1 MRKSLKIVLVL
12 VCVLVIAFLCVP
24 IPQVKQ
30 SQSSVLYSREGRLL
44 GAKIAADEQ
53 WRFPELDSVPAK
65 FESAILNFE
74 DEYFYNHPGVNP
86 VSLVKALV
94 RNIKA
99 GRVVSGGSTLSM
111 QWVRI
116 CRQNP
121 ARTIREKLI
130 EMVLT
135 LRVELGTSKKEILT
149 KYASHAPF
157 GGNVVGLEAASWR
170 YYGRS
175 PYQLSWAE
183 SACLAVLPNAP
194 SLIRPGKNM
203 TKLKLKRDR
212 LLAKMYKNGV
222 IDSLQY
228 ELALLEK
235 LPNKPYDLPR
245 KAPHLLETLV
255 GKKSGQKFHSCID
268 YHLQELV
275 SRLVTRHHKQLAK
288 NEIHNLS
295 AMVVKVE
302 TGEVLSYFGNAPF
315 NHTEHSCDVDII
327 HAPRSSGSVLKPLL
341 YALMLDQGE
350 ILPEAL
356 VADIPTQIQGYSPKN
371 YDRKYDGA
379 VPASKALA
387 RSLNVPSVH
396 MLKQFGVGRFLG
408 HLQKMN
414 FTDLS
419 YSADH
424 YGLSLILGGAETSLW
439 DLAGAYSSL
448 GRILKHYN
456 TYSSRYREQDFHAPI
471 LLMRDVKKLSS
482 TDFINEKTSLGAG
495 SIYYTLEALLK
506 VNRPENE
513 LGWESFSAS
522 KKIAWKTG
530 TSFGYRDAWAIGLTG
545 DYLVAVWAGNA
556 DGEGRPGLTGVTAA
570 APLLFDIFDL
580 LPQSD
585 WYKKPFEDL
594 ELVPICRESGCRASS
609 ICPHVDT
616 LDIPLSGLKTAM
628 CSYHKMVHLDKTG
641 RYQVTSDFVEPH
653 EMIHKAWFVLP
664 PVWEWYYK
672 IKHPLY
678 KSLPP
683 YKQGCSPQ
691 GEIPMMQFVFPMASS
706 VIYLPMDLDGQLQ
719 AVIFEVAHRQR
730 GAKIYW
736 HLNDDY
742 LGMTQ
747 DIHQMEVFAD
757 SGTHLVTVVDEQGN
771 RISRKVFFVNKY
783 QEETHK

>member
-1 MRKSLKIVLVL
+1 MRKSFKIVLL
-12 VCVLVIAFLCVP
+12 LLCFATIAFLFIPVP
-24 IPQVKQ
+24 QATQ

-44 GAKIAADEQ
+44 GAKIADDQQ
-53 WRFPELDSVPAK
+53 WRFPELDSVPVK

-74 DEYFYNHPGVNP
+74 DEYFYFHPGINP
-86 VSLVKALV
+86 ISLCKALV

-99 GRVVSGGSTLSM
+99 GRIVSGGSTLSM

-121 ARTIREKLI
+121 SRTISEKLL
-130 EMVLT
+130 EMILT
-135 LRVELGTSKKEILT
+135 LRVELSTSKKEILK

-194 SLIRPGKNM
+194 SLIRPGKNIAR
-203 TKLKLKRDR
+203 LKVKRDQ
-212 LLAKMYKNGV
+212 LLAKMYRNGV

-245 KAPHLLETLV
+245 KATHLLEYLV
-255 GKKSGQKFHSCID
+255 GAKSGQKYYSCID
-268 YHLQELV
+268 YQLQERV
-275 SRLVTRHHKQLAK
+275 SRLAERHHRHLVM

-295 AMVVKVE
+295 AIVLKIE
-302 TGEVLSYFGNAPF
+302 TGEVLSYFGNVESENNA
-315 NHTEHSCDVDII
+315 EHGCDVDII
-327 HAPRSSGSVLKPLL
+327 HAARSSGSILKPFL

-356 VADIPTQIQGYSPKN
+356 IADIPTQIQGYAPKN
-371 YDRKYDGA
+371 YNRKYDGA

-387 RSLNVPSVH
+387 RSLNVPAVH
-396 MLKQFGVGRFLG
+396 MLKQFGVGRFLDY
-408 HLQKMN
+408 LQKMN

-448 GRILKHYN
+448 GRTLKHYN
-456 TYSSRYREQDFHAPI
+456 TYSSHYRKQDFHPPVLEMKNVEDI
-471 LLMRDVKKLSS
+471 SPS
-482 TDFINEKTSLGAG
+482 DFIEGKIKLGAG
-495 SIYYTLEALLK
+495 SIYYTLDALLK

-513 LGWESFSAS
+513 SGWESFSSSS
-522 KKIAWKTG
+522 KVAWKTG
-530 TSFGYRDAWAIGLTG
+530 TSFGYRDAWAVGLTG

-570 APLLFDIFDL
+570 APLMFDIFDL

-585 WYKKPFEDL
+585 WYEKPLEDL
-594 ELVPICRESGCRASS
+594 ESISVCRESGCRASA
-609 ICPHVDT
+609 ICPYVDT
-616 LDIPLSGLKTAM
+616 LDVPQSGLKTAV
-628 CSYHKMVHLDKTG
+628 CSYHKLVHLDKDG
-641 RYQVTSDFVEPH
+641 RYQVSSDCIMPH
-653 EMIHKAWFVLP
+653 DMTHKAWFVLP

-672 IKHPLY
+672 LKHPLY

-683 YKQGCSPQ
+683 YMEGCSPQ

-706 VIYLPMDLDGQLQ
+706 VIYLPMGLDGKIQS
-719 AVIFEVAHRQR
+719 VVFEIAHRQY
-730 GAKIYW
+730 GTKIYW
-736 HLNDDY
+736 HLDEEY
-742 LGMTQ
+742 LGETV
-747 DIHQMEVFAD
+747 DIHQMEILTD
-757 SGTHLVTVVDEQGN
+757 SGEHIVTAVDENGN
-771 RISRKVFFVNKY
+771 RIIRKVLFVNKY
-783 QEETHK
+783 QD

>member
-12 VCVLVIAFLCVP
+12 LCVVTIAFLFIPVP
-24 IPQVKQ
+24 QATQ

-53 WRFPELDSVPAK
+53 WRFPELDSVPRK

-74 DEYFYNHPGVNP
+74 DEYFYYHPGVNP
-86 VSLVKALV
+86 ISLFKALV

-99 GRVVSGGSTLSM
+99 SKIVSGGSTLSM

-121 ARTIREKLI
+121 ARTIQEKLV
-130 EMVLT
+130 EMILT
-135 LRVELGTSKKEILT
+135 LRVEFSTSKKDILK

-175 PYQLSWAE
+175 PHQLSWAE

-203 TKLKLKRDR
+203 VRLKAKRNR
-212 LLAKMYKNGV
+212 LLAKMHRNGV
-222 IDSLQY
+222 LDSMQY
-228 ELALLEK
+228 ELSLLEK
-235 LPNKPYDLPR
+235 LPNKPYNLPR
-245 KAPHLLETLV
+245 KAPHLLESLV
-255 GKKSGQKFHSCID
+255 GKKPGQKYYSCID
-268 YHLQELV
+268 YQLQARV
-275 SRLVTRHHKQLAK
+275 SRVLGRHHKQLAM

-295 AMVVKVE
+295 AIVLKIE
-302 TGEVLSYFGNAPF
+302 TGEVLSYFGNAASK
-315 NHTEHSCDVDII
+315 NNADHGCDVDII
-327 HAPRSSGSVLKPLL
+327 HAARSSGSILKPFL

-356 VADIPTQIQGYSPKN
+356 VADVPTQIQGYAPKN
-371 YDRKYDGA
+371 YNRKYDGA
-379 VPASKALA
+379 VPASRALA

-396 MLKQFGVGRFLG
+396 MLKQFGVGRFLH

-439 DLAGAYSSL
+439 DLAGAYSSM
-448 GRILKHYN
+448 GRTLKHFN
-456 TYSSRYREQDFHAPI
+456 AYSSCYRQQDFHPPVLEMKNVESI
-471 LLMRDVKKLSS
+471 SPS
-482 TDFINEKTSLGAG
+482 DFTKEKIKLGAG
-495 SIYYTLEALLK
+495 AIYYTLDALLK

-513 LGWESFSAS
+513 LGWESFSS
-522 KKIAWKTG
+522 SCNVAWKTG
-530 TSFGYRDAWAIGLTG
+530 TSFGYRDAWAVGLTG

-570 APLLFDIFDL
+570 APLMFDIFDL

-585 WYKKPFEDL
+585 WFEKPFEDL
-594 ELVPICRESGCRASS
+594 ETIPVCRESGCRASS
-609 ICPHVDT
+609 ICPYVDT
-616 LDIPLSGLKTAM
+616 LDIPQAGLKTAV
-628 CSYHKMVHLDKTG
+628 CNYHKWVHLDQKG
-641 RYQVTSDFVEPH
+641 RYQVSSDCVKPQD
-653 EMIHKAWFVLP
+653 MIHKAWFVLP

-672 IKHPLY
+672 PKHPLY

-683 YKQGCSPQ
+683 YKEGCSAK
-691 GEIPMMQFVFPMASS
+691 GEIAMMQFVFPMASS
-706 VIYLPMDLDGQLQ
+706 VIYLPMGLDGKLQ
-719 AVIFEVAHRQR
+719 SVVFEIAHRQY
-730 GAKIYW
+730 GTKIYW
-736 HLNDDY
+736 HMDEQY
-742 LGMTQ
+742 LGETV
-747 DIHQMEVFAD
+747 DIHQMEIFTD
-757 SGTHLVTVVDEQGN
+757 SGEHFITAVDENGN

-783 QEETHK
+783 QD